1 MGAGKRMRL
10 WTAAAALLFLGGG
23 LSGTLL
29 SETAAAVLPDPQLV
43 RERIFS
49 EVPVSF
55 YAPQTVRQQVTDFF
69 GGEEITIG
77 AEFLFLTEDVF
88 PEFGM
93 VDVYNAMLGFS
104 KMVGITY
111 YTSRGD
117 RTKTLIYDSYR
128 ISDPGS
134 TTALPDLVLEEPE
147 SEMRIFV
154 FQDMDEFDEL
164 IWEVDYRYDGCC
176 ITAVLK
182 NIDPIY
188 MGPFKI
194 VDSGMLS
201 VMLAAVPAGDNV
213 VLYQAGQVYSSTM
226 RTLAKLGLKGYLEET
241 FYQRMKAVSTVY
253 YQSGSRG
260 L

>member
-1 MGAGKRMRL
+1 MGTGKCIRL
-10 WTAAAALLFLGGG
+10 WATAAALLFLGGPG
-23 LSGTLL
+23 GALL
-29 SETAAAVLPDPQLV
+29 GETTEVLPDPQLI
-43 RERIFS
+43 RERTFS
-49 EVPVSF
+49 EVPASF
-55 YAPQTVRQQVTDFF
+55 YAPQTGRQQVSDFF
-69 GGEEITIG
+69 HDEEITIG
-77 AEFLFLTEDVF
+77 AEFLFLTEKVF
-88 PEFGM
+88 PEHGM

-111 YTSRGD
+111 YTSRGN

-128 ISDPGS
+128 ISYPGS
-134 TTALPDLVLEEPE
+134 TTALPDIVLQEPE
-147 SEMRIFV
+147 SEMRIYV

-164 IWEVDYRYDGCC
+164 VWEVDYRYDGCC

-182 NIDPIY
+182 NLDPIY

-201 VMLAAVPAGDNV
+201 VLLAAVPAGDDV

-226 RTLAKLGLKGYLEET
+226 RTLARLGLKGYLEET

-253 YQSGSRG
+253 YQSGS
-260 L
+260 